1 MSTRIAALLASAV
14 VAAGVLVGQT
24 PAYAV
29 NLGTV
34 KLSAQG
40 GSVTANP
47 IVSSGSTSAACPRGF
62 GDNVQLRIGPPGG
75 PFANIA
81 TPGRAG
87 RYDAAPVTLRPNRS
101 FSTALGAAPGDG
113 EWWVV
118 LECYSMAQGRYPDR
132 FVTPIYV
139 TGGSWQLTPPRG
151 GPAALA
157 ATTPGNSGNSSD
169 QRLSVTVT
177 PSATPSSAPPS
188 VGPSPGASGVPPAGA
203 GSSGGGGGLA
213 KTGLRIG
220 LIVLLGLALI
230 SVGTWAVYAVR
241 RRRAGLGSTGVAG

>member
-1 MSTRIAALLASAV
+1 MSTRIAALLASV
-14 VAAGVLVGQT
+14 VIAAGVLVGQT
-24 PAYAV
+24 PAHAA

-40 GSVTANP
+40 GSVTASP
-47 IVSSGSTSAACPRGF
+47 ILSSASTSAACPRGF
-62 GDNVQLRIGPPGG
+62 GDNVQLRVGPPGG

-81 TPGRAG
+81 APGRAG
-87 RYDAAPVTLRPNRS
+87 GYDGAPVTLRPNRS

-118 LECYSMAQGRYPDR
+118 LECYSMTQGRYPDR
-132 FVTPIYV
+132 FVTPIHV

-151 GPAALA
+151 PAALA
-157 ATTPGNSGNSSD
+157 APPGDSGTSSD

-177 PSATPSSAPPS
+177 PSPTPASAPPS
-188 VGPSPGASGVPPAGA
+188 AGPSASASGVPPAGA
-203 GSSGGGGGLA
+203 GNGGSGGGLA

-241 RRRAGLGSTGVAG
+241 RRRAGLGSTGATG